1 MVFRFHRSPI
11 PWCRHFQA
19 AIPAG
24 SHATV
29 IFCLV
34 RIRVI
39 AGDTLLW
46 LKALNTA
53 CTLPLNLTGKIRTR
67 PVITVAVSLC
77 HTDCQPQQQWQ
88 KTFHTSLSL

>member
-1 MVFRFHRSPI
+1 MVFPVFTGRPFRGAVI
-11 PWCRHFQA
+11 FQA

-53 CTLPLNLTGKIRTR
+53 CTLPLNLTAKSEPAR
-67 PVITVAVSLC
+67 
-77 HTDCQPQQQWQ
+77 
-88 KTFHTSLSL
+88 